1 MPDVHAY
8 ISAKVRG
15 ERLKHPGPVKWRK

>member
-1 MPDVHAY
+1 MPDAHAY

-15 ERLKHPGPVKWRK
+15 ERVKRPGPVKWRK